1 MVSVC
6 CGWEFAKQTNKKTSR
21 PLSSSCHFTALPSAE
36 DVILLKPGLCSS
48 VVVFASRGMKASV
61 ALVPA

>member
-1 MVSVC
+1 MYAVVGSLQKN
-6 CGWEFAKQTNKKTSR
+6 KQTKKNSR
-21 PLSSSCHFTALPSAE
+21 PLSSSCHFTALPSAG